1 MIKDILFFFVLPIVA
16 LVICT
21 LFGFVGLIIALIL
34 TLSVQFYNYCQSIS
48 SKKQIESLENRQNG
62 LDDALNIVREED
74 GTVRN
79 LTIDGGEY

>member
-1 MIKDILFFFVLPIVA
+1 MVKDVLFYFVLPIVA

-21 LFGFVGLIIALIL
+21 LFGIVGLIIALVL
-34 TLSVQFYNYCQSIS
+34 TLCVQFYTFRQSFFY
-48 SKKQIESLENRQNG
+48 KKQIESLEQRQNG